1 MSARTPLKLLQ
12 SLADEKLHQT
22 SVQLGKVRQ
31 EHQQATDQLAF
42 LTHCQREYGHKIQEN
57 MVEKGMKVSELHLYR
72 AFLDDLHHVVA
83 VQAQRVDQCGDRLA
97 TMATLWQQDKQRLN
111 AFNTLHQ
118 RAEAV
123 RQQHE
128 HRLEQKHTDDIAQR
142 LHYGKSGYVHHA
154 CR

>member
-1 MSARTPLKLLQ
+1 MSATTPLKRLQ

-22 SVQLGKVRQ
+22 AVQLGQVRQ
-31 EHQQATDQLAF
+31 EHQLATDQLAF
-42 LTHCQREYGHKIQEN
+42 LTHCQREYGHKIQAS
-57 MVEKGMKVSELHLYR
+57 MVEKGMKVSDLHLYR
-72 AFLDDLHHVVA
+72 AFIDDLHHVVA
-83 VQAQRVDQCGDRLA
+83 VQAQRVEQCSDRLA
-97 TMATLWQQDKQRLN
+97 KAIDLWQQDKQRLS

-118 RAEAV
+118 RAEAL

-128 HRLEQKHTDDIAQR
+128 HRLEQKQTDDIAQR